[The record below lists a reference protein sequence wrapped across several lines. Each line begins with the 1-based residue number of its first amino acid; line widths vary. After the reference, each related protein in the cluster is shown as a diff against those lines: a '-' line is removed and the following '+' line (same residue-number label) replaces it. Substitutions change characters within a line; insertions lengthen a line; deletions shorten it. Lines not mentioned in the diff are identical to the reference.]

1 MFFGLFP
8 LIFAIILINTISK
21 IARASKETPRRI
33 TQVDSVVRDVPETK
47 QVPVTQ
53 TQPRTQ
59 SGRQSVT
66 RSSKIQSIAA
76 DAAKQEQRIPVQ
88 SQKLYNIVH
97 QTFGAQSMTG
107 QKYLSIINAAFDKIR
122 ANHQTMLR
130 QMQAFDEQGYVRLA
144 QMIQNG
150 WHAYDNIDDIIQTE
164 QLDLYEKQIEHM
176 KDVLNDNERIFLFLE
191 KLSLELQ
198 SMSSTKENQA
208 TIDLLNEIQ
217 SLIGDVKYYS

>member
-33 TQVDSVVRDVPETK
+33 TQVDSVVRDVPESRQT
-47 QVPVTQ
+47 PVTQ
-53 TQPRTQ
+53 TQPKPQ
-59 SGRQSVT
+59 QIS
-66 RSSKIQSIAA
+66 RSTKVQSIAA
-76 DAAKQEQRIPVQ
+76 DAAKQEQKIPVQ

-107 QKYLSIINAAFDKIR
+107 QKYLSIVSAAYDKIR

-130 QMQAFDEQGYVRLA
+130 QMQSFDEQEYVRLS

-150 WHAYDNIDDIIQTE
+150 WHVQDNIDDTIQAE
-164 QLDLYEKQIEHM
+164 QLNLYEKQIEQM
-176 KDVLNDNERIFLFLE
+176 REELNDNERIFLFLE

-208 TIDLLNEIQ
+208 TLDLLNEIQ

>member
-8 LIFAIILINTISK
+8 LIFAIIVINAVSR
-21 IARASKETPRRI
+21 IARASKETTPRRI

-47 QVPVTQ
+47 QAPARQAQPQAQ
-53 TQPRTQ
+53 T
-59 SGRQSVT
+59 VA
-66 RSSKIQSIAA
+66 RSAKIQSIAA
-76 DAAKQEQRIPVQ
+76 DAAKQEQKIPVQ
-88 SQKLYNIVH
+88 SKRLYDIVH

-107 QKYLSIINAAFDKIR
+107 QKYLSIVSAAYDKIR

-130 QMQAFDEQGYVRLA
+130 QMQAFDEQEYVRLS

-150 WHAYDNIDDIIQTE
+150 WHQYDNIDDTIQTE
-164 QLDLYEKQIEHM
+164 QLGLFGKQIEQM
-176 KDVLNDNERIFLFLE
+176 TEELNANERIFLFLE

-208 TIDLLNEIQ
+208 TLDLLNEIQ

>member
-33 TQVDSVVRDVPETK
+33 TQVDSVVRDVPESRQT
-47 QVPVTQ
+47 PVTQ
-53 TQPRTQ
+53 THPKPQQ
-59 SGRQSVT
+59 IS
-66 RSSKIQSIAA
+66 RSTKVQSIAA
-76 DAAKQEQRIPVQ
+76 DAAKQEQKIPVQ

-107 QKYLSIINAAFDKIR
+107 QKYLSIVSAAYDKIR

-130 QMQAFDEQGYVRLA
+130 QMQSFDEQEYVRLS

-150 WHAYDNIDDIIQTE
+150 WHVHDNIDDTIQAE
-164 QLDLYEKQIEHM
+164 QLNLYEKQIEQM
-176 KDVLNDNERIFLFLE
+176 REQVQNIE
-191 KLSLELQ
+191 
-198 SMSSTKENQA
+198 
-208 TIDLLNEIQ
+208 
-217 SLIGDVKYYS
+217 